1 MGGRVH
7 GVVSAGAVS
16 GWDGVDGDAADAAVL
31 RAGSDR
37 RTALGAVDALRDAA
51 SVARSGA
58 SVIQA
63 ARQLVLGAVNA
74 AEAAGF
80 HGSRRS
86 VGHRPP
92 DRRATRQ
99 PLSLEKPSSSQRT
112 SRFRRLLWTTRATW
126 RPRSVRHNHVLSTGS
141 QARGRACGR
150 QTLLGRVQPTV
161 PRPAS
166 LVIEACD
173 IHVEDPLHRFIERR
187 IPLDEIAALPG

>member
-37 RTALGAVDALRDAA
+37 RTVLGAVDALRDAA

-80 HGSRRS
+80 TVREDLS
-86 VGHRPP
+86 VTDRQTGGPP
-92 DRRATRQ
+92 A
-99 PLSLEKPSSSQRT
+99 
-112 SRFRRLLWTTRATW
+112 SRFL
-126 RPRSVRHNHVLSTGS
+126 
-141 QARGRACGR
+141 
-150 QTLLGRVQPTV
+150 
-161 PRPAS
+161 
-166 LVIEACD
+166 
-173 IHVEDPLHRFIERR
+173 
-187 IPLDEIAALPG
+187 